1 MSTPIL
7 ISFISIKD
15 ILRLKTLF
23 LGTKPHKFGHSLVGN
38 ALLLQQMTNKAAPKS
53 KEAPAQAKAAT
64 ERVIA
69 EEAVD

>member
-1 MSTPIL
+1 MPKINE
-7 ISFISIKD
+7 
-15 ILRLKTLF
+15 LF
-23 LGTKPHKFGHSLVGN
+23 SP
-38 ALLLQQMTNKAAPKS
+38 QQMMSKAAPKS